1 MDYGKALK
9 IARAIAGLRQK
20 ELAERAGIDPSHISL
35 LEAKRRQPS
44 VGMLQKLSRALG
56 IPHHLLILL
65 AAEPDDLQMTDP
77 IELHRVSELLT
88 RFLFGNAAMK
98 VGRLGKR
105 SVSR

>member
-9 IARAIAGLRQK
+9 IARAIAGLQQK
-20 ELAERAGIDPSHISL
+20 DLAERAGIDPSHISL

-56 IPHHLLILL
+56 IPHHLLVLL
-65 AAEPDDLQMTDP
+65 AAEPDDLQITDAT
-77 IELHRVSELLT
+77 ELHRISELLT
-88 RFLFGNAAMK
+88 RFLLGNTLMK
-98 VGRLGKR
+98 AGRLAKR

>member
-9 IARAIAGLRQK
+9 IARAIAGLQQK
-20 ELAERAGIDPSHISL
+20 ELANRAGIDPSHISL

-56 IPHHLLILL
+56 IPHHLLVLL
-65 AAEPDDLQMTDP
+65 AAESDDLEISDP
-77 IELHRVSELLT
+77 AELRRVSESLT
-88 RFLFGNAAMK
+88 RFLLGNVPSK
-98 VGRLGKR
+98 GGRLAKR

>member
-1 MDYGKALK
+1 MDYAKALK
-9 IARAIAGLRQK
+9 IARAISGLRQN

-65 AAEPDDLQMTDP
+65 AAEPDDLQITDP
-77 IELHRVSELLT
+77 TELHRVSELLT
-88 RFLFGNAAMK
+88 RFLLGNAPLKA
-98 VGRLGKR
+98 GSRAKR